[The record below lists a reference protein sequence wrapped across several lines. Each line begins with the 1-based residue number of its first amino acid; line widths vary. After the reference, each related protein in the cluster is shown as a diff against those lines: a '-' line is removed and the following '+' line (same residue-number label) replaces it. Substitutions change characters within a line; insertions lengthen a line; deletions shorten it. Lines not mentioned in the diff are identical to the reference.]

1 MLRLCAQAARAV
13 VSRPPPETVL
23 MTGPASPSDP
33 ADALVLDFVRLRP
46 GARMPARQTPAATG
60 YDLHACLDTPIEVGE
75 LPVRVP
81 CGIAIAAPAGSDV
94 QVRPRSGLS
103 VRGVLAVLG
112 TIDAD
117 YRGELMVTLYR
128 LPGAE
133 PLAIRDGDR
142 IAQLVV
148 SRAAAVA
155 WREVEHLDD
164 TARGGGGHG
173 STGLG

>member
-1 MLRLCAQAARAV
+1 
-13 VSRPPPETVL
+13 
-23 MTGPASPSDP
+23 MTTRIDATAPASR
-33 ADALVLDFVRLRP
+33 DAPLVLDFVRLRP
-46 GARMPARQTPAATG
+46 GARVPARQTPAATG
-60 YDLHACLDTPIEVGE
+60 YDLHACIDAPVEVGE
-75 LPVRVP
+75 LPVRIP
-81 CGIAIAAPAGSDV
+81 CGIAVAAPEGADV

-103 VRGVLAVLG
+103 ARGVLAVFG

-133 PLAIRDGDR
+133 PLTVRDGDR

-148 SRAAAVA
+148 SRTAAVA
-155 WREVEHLDD
+155 WREVAALED
-164 TARGGGGHG
+164 TARGAGGHG

>member
-1 MLRLCAQAARAV
+1 MAAPPDSAARLRDGDAQHPQDALDALRL
-13 VSRPPPETVL
+13 
-23 MTGPASPSDP
+23 DI
-33 ADALVLDFVRLRP
+33 VRLRP
-46 GARMPARQTPAATG
+46 GARVPVRQTPEATG
-60 YDLHACLDTPIEVGE
+60 YDLHACLDAPIEIGT

-81 CGIAIAAPAGSDV
+81 CGIALAAPPGADV

-103 VRGVLAVLG
+103 ARGVLAVLG
-112 TIDAD
+112 TVDAD

-133 PLAIRDGDR
+133 PLTVRDGDR

-148 SRAAAVA
+148 SRAVTVD
-155 WREVEHLDD
+155 WREVERLDD

-173 STGLG
+173 STGLR

>member
-1 MLRLCAQAARAV
+1 
-13 VSRPPPETVL
+13 
-23 MTGPASPSDP
+23 MTGTPHNTD
-33 ADALVLDFVRLRP
+33 DALVLDCVRLRP
-46 GARMPARQTPAATG
+46 SARIPSRQTTGATG
-60 YDLHACLDTPIEVGE
+60 YDLHACIDAPIEIGT

-81 CGIAIAAPAGSDV
+81 CGIAFAAPEGADV

-103 VRGVLAVLG
+103 ARGVLAVLG
-112 TIDAD
+112 TVDAD

-133 PLAIRDGDR
+133 PLTVNDGDR

-148 SRAAAVA
+148 SRAVAVA
-155 WREVEHLDD
+155 WHEVEHLDD
-164 TARGGGGHG
+164 TARGAGGHG